1 MTPDELDQQIANL
14 PEKLTWGTSLT
25 ESGDEQVADIKK
37 RIQQLTAKIDAWYK
51 HENYQMKISDI
62 LLESIE
68 SIHTLPRQ

>member
-1 MTPDELDQQIANL
+1 MTPGELDQQIANL

-51 HENYQMKISDI
+51 HEN
-62 LLESIE
+62 
-68 SIHTLPRQ
+68 